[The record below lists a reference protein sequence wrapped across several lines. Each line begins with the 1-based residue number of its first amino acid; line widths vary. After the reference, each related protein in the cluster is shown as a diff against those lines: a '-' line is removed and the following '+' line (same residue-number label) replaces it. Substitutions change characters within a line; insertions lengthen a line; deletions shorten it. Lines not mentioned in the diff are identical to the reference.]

1 MGNRYNSRHSSG
13 GFWGRSGRR
22 FPTDTDE
29 WHIEV
34 SDGCPGGP
42 LSRRPGG
49 YRSQR
54 SGGPGKRLGG
64 ALRARAG
71 LGRLTRG
78 RLAAAAGGT
87 AGILVI
93 GGFCLYGGGTAPED
107 PVAASVTAGPRS
119 VGLGATMEDW
129 KGSGL
134 TATALNPAKFAPGA
148 CMAFAP
154 QGTESRGK
162 TVFLDAGHGGMD
174 PGGTGTTTSGA
185 SVGESAVNLSV
196 VMDAMKILTGN
207 GYRVVV
213 SRTAQ
218 TTVLRLGAGD
228 TNGRLL
234 SVKGAQDDIAARD
247 ACANLAHADLLAG
260 VYMNAGSANEAGS
273 VTTYD
278 AVRPFARDSQRFAN
292 LLQSDVLARLNATGA
307 GIPDGGVLSDTSMGS
322 TLSSTGASY
331 GHLML
336 LGPAYP
342 PGGFTNPSRMPGAL
356 IEPLFLSDPAEA
368 TIADS
373 FRGQHLVAAGLAQ
386 AVESY
391 FASASSGS

>member
-1 MGNRYNSRHSSG
+1 MGNRYKPGHSRG
-13 GFWGRSGRR
+13 GFWGSPGGR
-22 FPTDTDE
+22 FPTETDE

-34 SDGCPGGP
+34 SDERPGGP
-42 LSRRPGG
+42 SARRPGG
-49 YRSQR
+49 V
-54 SGGPGKRLGG
+54 
-64 ALRARAG
+64 
-71 LGRLTRG
+71 GRLTRR
-78 RLAAAAGGT
+78 RLTAAAGGL
-87 AGILVI
+87 LVI
-93 GGFCLYGGGTAPED
+93 GGFCLYSGGGTPSED

-134 TATALNPAKFAPGA
+134 TATALNPSKFASGA

-154 QGTESRGK
+154 QGSESRGK

-174 PGGTGTTTSGA
+174 PGGTGRTPGGA
-185 SVGESAVNLSV
+185 PVGESAVNLAV

-228 TNGRLL
+228 TDGRLL
-234 SVKGAQDDIAARD
+234 SVKGAEDDIAARD

-278 AVRPFARDSQRFAN
+278 AARPFARESQRFAD
-292 LLQSDVLARLNATGA
+292 LLQSDVLAKLNATGA
-307 GIPDGGVLSDTSMGS
+307 GIPDGGVLDDTSMGS
-322 TLSSTGASY
+322 TLSARGASY

-342 PGGFTNPSRMPGAL
+342 AGGFRDPSRMPGAL

-368 TIADS
+368 AIADS

-391 FASASSGS
+391 FGSAPGSA